1 MRHVGEPEDA
11 AEDIA
16 YLRNMLRLSNERVKE
31 LEREKDH
38 ANMVADSAVEKIKE
52 LEDALRAADGYE
64 NGIIREFEEDR
75 VKELE
80 AHLRKIH
87 DRAHSWNNI
96 PACSDIA
103 EHHARPERT

>member
-38 ANMVADSAVEKIKE
+38 ANMVADAAAEKIKDLKDE
-52 LEDALRAADGYE
+52 SAHAADSEKGGE
-64 NGIIREFEEDR
+64 
-75 VKELE
+75 
-80 AHLRKIH
+80 
-87 DRAHSWNNI
+87 
-96 PACSDIA
+96 
-103 EHHARPERT
+103 